1 MKFRKG
7 LRLRLEF
14 AALWLAVVIA
24 RAMPVQAASW
34 LSGKLWRL
42 IAPRLSRQTRAL
54 ANLELAYPEKSP
66 RERKV
71 IAAAMWE
78 NLGRTFAESLCIK
91 ALTKSDRIVFEP
103 PGSFDEAARGAKPF
117 IVCGLHLG
125 NWEILAHGG
134 QRLGVS
140 LIGVYQRI
148 SNPHVETLMRS
159 LREPL
164 YKAGL
169 TPKTPMA
176 ARVLLRAIK
185 DGASPCFLADLRD
198 HNGPFVP
205 FFGQPARC
213 RPLVFTRASSV
224 FIPAVPPIF
233 TSMRCTHRLY
243 GVPLKFDWNASAGGR
258 ATGGAFASP
267 PRERAATPLAC
278 GAEAVANHFW
288 ASAFFNANRH
298 AEDRRT
304 ASGRSAG
311 TTPKAVRPGTGDGAR
326 RRARCSSIRF
336 SGGCGAGGARCAGL
350 GRRSCRTPSSPS
362 RRGRPQGAW
371 SRSACSATDA
381 AIEP

>member
-1 MKFRKG
+1 MKFPKG
-7 LRLRLEF
+7 LRLRVEF

-24 RAMPVQAASW
+24 RAIPLQVASW
-34 LSGKLWRL
+34 LSGKLWRF
-42 IAPRLSRQTRAL
+42 IAPRLSRQKRAL
-54 ANLELAYPEKSP
+54 ANLELAYPEKSLG
-66 RERKV
+66 ERKA

-103 PGSFDEAARGAKPF
+103 SGSFDEAARGAKPF

-198 HNGPFVP
+198 DNGPSVP
-205 FFGQPARC
+205 FFGRPARST
-213 RPLVFTRASSV
+213 VF
-224 FIPAVPPIF
+224 PALLAR
-233 TSMRCTHRLY
+233 TT
-243 GVPLKFDWNASAGGR
+243 GVPLYAG
-258 ATGGAFASP
+258 AAFRRPGCRFSIRIAPVSMP
-267 PRERAATPLAC
+267 QTNNSTADALAATKTLQRQF
-278 GAEAVANHFW
+278 EAFIREAPEQWMW
-288 ASAFFNANRH
+288 AHRKW
-298 AEDRRT
+298 D
-304 ASGRSAG
+304 
-311 TTPKAVRPGTGDGAR
+311 
-326 RRARCSSIRF
+326 
-336 SGGCGAGGARCAGL
+336 
-350 GRRSCRTPSSPS
+350 
-362 RRGRPQGAW
+362 
-371 SRSACSATDA
+371 
-381 AIEP
+381 